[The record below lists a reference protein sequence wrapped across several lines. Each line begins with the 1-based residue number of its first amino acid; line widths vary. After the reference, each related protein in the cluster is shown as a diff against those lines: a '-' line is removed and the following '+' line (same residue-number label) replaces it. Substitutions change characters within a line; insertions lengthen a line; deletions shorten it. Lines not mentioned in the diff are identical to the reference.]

1 MKDRCSEKQVLGYVL
16 TIGITTVEDVH
27 QIGDEREVKV
37 LCSFNWPPNELIM
50 EDGVLPERGA
60 IYRTEA
66 KASVEFKTPEA
77 DSTLNLEDVQGLVTW
92 VLADGYMPSW
102 VFIKNKPLIPK
113 VVMLCVPGL
122 DAAVYLSQSKV
133 LHSFKEC
140 CGIPRAVLAPSCVLD
155 GMQTID
161 ALLTCKVKRKRKAD
175 TITKNCEQPSEAGTC
190 PGREDLT
197 LAEKLK
203 DIPFPLLYYTLTAKE
218 LEDNGYIH
226 DQPGFLSTLPAPSG
240 KPSHELVGVDCE
252 MCITSKGFEL
262 TRVTLID
269 FKGEVLLDKLVQP
282 SNAITDYNT
291 RYSGITKEMMDGV
304 TTTLRD
310 VQEDFLQLVNKETIL
325 VGHSLENDLLALQIS
340 HSLVMDTAVLYKQSR
355 GGTYKLSLRVLTR
368 KYLSREIQNSGNG
381 HDSIED
387 AKAAMDLGF
396 LKIKHGPDF
405 GRPPSFL
412 RKKFLTVLGDSGKA
426 SSFIDNIM
434 IVKRYASESSHSI
447 PVSSDDE
454 ALTKTIKEVVYIPI
468 RDGDYCSTYDFAAL
482 GHVKNDKVHFVWA
495 RFTEL
500 SSYYKKQAEDDEA
513 LNKKLAEM
521 TVLLT
526 CKNMSKCRK
535 SIKYTVTPDLKDVL
549 HRLNSR
555 IKDVYANLPNNAM
568 LIVCSGHGDTSVVQR
583 LRKMLAKTVAG
594 NTPRD
599 HLVKVLEELQ
609 AQAEVGLFLDITPVV
624 PLSQFRI
631 LGDVDHRRLFVS
643 SLSRRVDWSGTVMDK
658 CLACVLLDVTL
669 TQFIS
674 RCRK

>member
-1 MKDRCSEKQVLGYVL
+1 MTSPADNSKSKDTNTDSSSNHAYY
-16 TIGITTVEDVH
+16 D
-27 QIGDEREVKV
+27 
-37 LCSFNWPPNELIM
+37 
-50 EDGVLPERGA
+50 
-60 IYRTEA
+60 IYGPQA

-77 DSTLNLEDVQGLVTW
+77 NSTLNLEDVQGLVTW
-92 VLADGYMPSW
+92 VLGDGYMPSW

-161 ALLTCKVKRKRKAD
+161 ALLTCKVKRKRKPD
-175 TITKNCEQPSEAGTC
+175 TITKNCEQTSEAGTS

-203 DIPFPLLYYTLTAKE
+203 DIPFPLSYYTLTAKE

-226 DQPGFLSTLPAPSG
+226 DKPGFLSTLPAPSG
-240 KPSHELVGVDCE
+240 KPAHELVGVDCE

-269 FKGEVLLDKLVQP
+269 FKGQVLLDKLVQP

-454 ALTKTIKEVVYIPI
+454 ALTKTIKEV
-468 RDGDYCSTYDFAAL
+468 
-482 GHVKNDKVHFVWA
+482 KNDKVHFVWA

-521 TVLLT
+521 TALLT
-526 CKNMSKCRK
+526 CKNMSKGRK
-535 SIKYTVTPDLKDVL
+535 SLKYTVTPDLKDVL

-568 LIVCSGHGDTSVVQR
+568 LIVCSGHGDTSIVQR
-583 LRKMLAKTVAG
+583 LRKMLAKTEAG

-599 HLVKVLEELQ
+599 HIVKVLEELQ
-609 AQAEVGLFLDITPVV
+609 AQAEVGLC
-624 PLSQFRI
+624 
-631 LGDVDHRRLFVS
+631 FVG
-643 SLSRRVDWSGTVMDK
+643 VK
-658 CLACVLLDVTL
+658 
-669 TQFIS
+669 
-674 RCRK
+674 